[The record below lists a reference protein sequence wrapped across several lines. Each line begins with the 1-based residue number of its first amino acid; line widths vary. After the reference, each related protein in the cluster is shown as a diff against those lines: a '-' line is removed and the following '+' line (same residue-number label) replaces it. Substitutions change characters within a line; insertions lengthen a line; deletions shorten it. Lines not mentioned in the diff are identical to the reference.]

1 LVLLRQWNNEAAVQ
15 VLNNGLLV
23 DPHDYQGISAALL
36 KLVAD
41 RSLWSECRRNGL
53 KNIHLYSWPEH
64 CRTYLMRIALCQT
77 RRSQWHRETILNEG
91 LEPDS
96 QQNSLR
102 DATNISLQLSV
113 DGEKLSL
120 GSLSLSSLED
130 SEKGLGNCDL
140 EDTHKENEEN
150 KEAVDGS
157 NGSHLECTLYNGINQ
172 MDGLLARSIQNLPAK
187 VPFLI
192 KKRKK
197 LIVFAVDS
205 YDMLT
210 GKLTTALLQLIQG
223 ALNAIKRSN
232 TRSVGFLI
240 STALTVS
247 KTLSMLSENGI
258 AVQDFDALICGS
270 GSQLHYPAV
279 SASREENYDLL
290 YDHHIDYRWNKGGIR
305 KTMPRLMLPD
315 GEEVPSKGERAL
327 VEDEMQCNTHLLT
340 YRVTKME
347 IVHHLTLSQ
356 SLHVTSLVVELCQI
370 LILCFFRIHF
380 SLPLHPRLKYPG
392 AGSIASLSV
401 EGCQPVCTAQSSRH

>member
-1 LVLLRQWNNEAAVQ
+1 
-15 VLNNGLLV
+15 
-23 DPHDYQGISAALL
+23 
-36 KLVAD
+36 
-41 RSLWSECRRNGL
+41 
-53 KNIHLYSWPEH
+53 
-64 CRTYLMRIALCQT
+64 
-77 RRSQWHRETILNEG
+77 

-96 QQNSLR
+96 QQDSLR

-157 NGSHLECTLYNGINQ
+157 NGSHLECTLYNGVNQ

-192 KKRKK
+192 KKRKR

-290 YDHHIDYRWNKGGIR
+290 YDHHIDYRWNKDGIR

-340 YRVTKME
+340 YRVTKMA

-370 LILCFFRIHF
+370 LIPASMLLRIHF

-392 AGSIASLSV
+392 AGSIASLRV
-401 EGCQPVCTAQSSRH
+401 EGCQPVCTAQSSRHRFCCPFIY

>member
-1 LVLLRQWNNEAAVQ
+1 
-15 VLNNGLLV
+15 
-23 DPHDYQGISAALL
+23 
-36 KLVAD
+36 
-41 RSLWSECRRNGL
+41 
-53 KNIHLYSWPEH
+53 
-64 CRTYLMRIALCQT
+64 
-77 RRSQWHRETILNEG
+77 
-91 LEPDS
+91 
-96 QQNSLR
+96 
-102 DATNISLQLSV
+102 
-113 DGEKLSL
+113 
-120 GSLSLSSLED
+120 
-130 SEKGLGNCDL
+130 
-140 EDTHKENEEN
+140 
-150 KEAVDGS
+150 
-157 NGSHLECTLYNGINQ
+157 
-172 MDGLLARSIQNLPAK
+172 
-187 VPFLI
+187 
-192 KKRKK
+192 
-197 LIVFAVDS
+197 
-205 YDMLT
+205 
-210 GKLTTALLQLIQG
+210 
-223 ALNAIKRSN
+223 
-232 TRSVGFLI
+232 VGFLI
-240 STALTVS
+240 STALSVS
-247 KTLSMLSENGI
+247 QTLSMLSENGI

-279 SASREENYDLL
+279 SASRDENYDLL